1 MNGYAED
8 IDSLLDSL
16 DFGEF
21 EERSRRTRRQ
31 PAVRTPSRRGSFTPR
46 PQPAPASQGQ
56 VQAAAR
62 NLDSK
67 IDTLSAAVKALETR
81 TNGLATEQDRVAA
94 VMRKEAEERK
104 KGIDTTKADLQQT
117 KMLAV
122 LLPMLTQQASEIQDP
137 TTPGQT
143 LRDNTGQPV
152 RVVTQSQNQLASLL
166 PILLLMPGTSG
177 ADGAKGGLDMTT
189 LLLVVMLAGRR

>member
-1 MNGYAED
+1 MNGYVED

-21 EERSRRTRRQ
+21 EERSRRNRRQ

-62 NLDSK
+62 NLDAK
-67 IDTLSAAVKALETR
+67 IDTLSSAVKALETR
-81 TNGLATEQDRVAA
+81 TNGLATEQDRISSVL
-94 VMRKEAEERK
+94 RKEAEDRK

-122 LLPMLTQQASEIQDP
+122 LLPMLTQQTVASTDP
-137 TTPGQT
+137 
-143 LRDNTGQPV
+143 NTGQQV
-152 RVVTQSQNQLASLL
+152 RVVTQSQNQLSTLL
-166 PILLLMPGTSG
+166 PILLLLPGASG
-177 ADGAKGGLDMTT
+177 SAEGAKGGLDMTT
-189 LLLVVMLAGRR
+189 LLLIVMLAGQR